1 MHFAF
6 CGKENHS
13 VRPKT
18 RRTTMVAPND
28 PAVALKRR
36 TLLCSAGSDEAVMS
50 QLSPSSAPLPPPP
63 TMPTTALPTPK
74 TVATATCVASQLPYH
89 DDGVCG
95 VDAEL
100 KALDDCDEAK
110 ATVSKP
116 RLRSDSS
123 VFLTSSRS
131 TLDTKP
137 SILSESSVG
146 GGDSSSGFGM
156 YRPLAVTGLTKN
168 CTSTGCQNAQSTEII
183 QLDLLPSLS
192 LDTVDDMSSTDRSF
206 QGYPDNCHLDTY
218 SSMDTESSH
227 NLRLSS
233 SCYTSPS
240 KKRTYILNTQRFL
253 LNEDVQDEENLTLT
267 IGTSVTESN
276 GSADQHKAEEEE
288 EDEGGLDEMQEFLDY
303 VTCGNAGCS
312 GSSCNCVY
320 CGGTANSDAR
330 QGSKEKSINQPFVE
344 ESGTIESMIEGLLG
358 YFGCGACVGGTVG
371 DELSIT
377 EEHSIHHGS
386 SGGRSNKKQRD
397 NTNDLTKRTNDQLPK
412 SPVSEAPTI
421 EALYRQSLKLI
432 SEGRYD
438 KFILICR
445 AAPRVLTF
453 RAPNHGLSTVAHVLC
468 RTENMPA
475 EDLAFRVLSIDASSV
490 AIPDSEGN
498 LPLHI
503 LASKWRGRESLS
515 SNGSKLRLLNVLLRI
530 FPGAAAIQNDDG
542 ELPLHLL
549 LDSMAYGAENVDE
562 NVATSAVYK
571 LLEVNPK
578 SVGVREAVMQRCPLH
593 IALTRGPDC
602 SIDITRAILDRHKE
616 KRISITQLD
625 YDGRSNVL
633 FIHMVF

>member
-1 MHFAF
+1 
-6 CGKENHS
+6 
-13 VRPKT
+13 
-18 RRTTMVAPND
+18 
-28 PAVALKRR
+28 
-36 TLLCSAGSDEAVMS
+36 
-50 QLSPSSAPLPPPP
+50 
-63 TMPTTALPTPK
+63 
-74 TVATATCVASQLPYH
+74 
-89 DDGVCG
+89 
-95 VDAEL
+95 
-100 KALDDCDEAK
+100 
-110 ATVSKP
+110 
-116 RLRSDSS
+116 
-123 VFLTSSRS
+123 
-131 TLDTKP
+131 
-137 SILSESSVG
+137 
-146 GGDSSSGFGM
+146 
-156 YRPLAVTGLTKN
+156 
-168 CTSTGCQNAQSTEII
+168 
-183 QLDLLPSLS
+183 
-192 LDTVDDMSSTDRSF
+192 
-206 QGYPDNCHLDTY
+206 
-218 SSMDTESSH
+218 
-227 NLRLSS
+227 LRLSS